1 MVCACLTNQSVD
13 DMCAGALVARPTAPG
28 TRRATSS
35 PLPALAFLAF
45 GVTAAVLYIAVDT
58 PLVNALAFAV
68 AGIGGT
74 AAVVAGPRWHGAQP
88 RFAWRLLAI
97 ACVLFLTGALGR
109 PWAVEQDGWPALAAD
124 AATVPGYLFM
134 LLGLAGLLRTR
145 GRLPS
150 HAVIDGLIVFI
161 GAALCSVLLLA
172 VPAGSIADRPALVSA
187 LAALY
192 PIFDVILVLLLVS
205 LAFTTAARRP
215 SYLLLVASMGSL
227 LIGDVLYAIIGVFG
241 QLTGSRLLD
250 LPFLLGFLLI
260 GAAALHPSVVDLGRA
275 ARLPVQAWS
284 WQRLLLIGP
293 ALAVPFL
300 LTVFVSGRSMADR
313 VVLGVGGAAMVVLM
327 MLRAVSAVQGY
338 AAAQRRYEHRA
349 THDPLTGLPNRLM
362 LAAEVRRLLTVRAP
376 QPTWIW
382 VFFLD
387 LDGFKLVNDS
397 WGHHAGDQLIAEVA
411 GRLRAA
417 LPPAATVAR
426 VGGDE
431 FVVVHLGSRPEAI
444 GLADQIIDCV
454 NEPLQIRQVE
464 AVITA
469 SVGLAGTQLGPLP
482 DGVGP
487 PVTADAL
494 LRDADTA
501 MYQAKADGRGRWVM
515 FDASMHERVRERVDI
530 EQALRTALN
539 QDDLRLAYQP
549 IVDLE
554 SGSLIGAEALLR
566 WNHPERGAV
575 SPAVFIPIAE
585 DTGLIAP
592 IGRWVLDHSLRQLSQ
607 WRSDGTVSA
616 DFWISVNVSPRQLR
630 DPGLAR
636 ALDDA
641 LTRYDVPAAAV
652 VLEITESVMIDPT
665 SVIGQVLS
673 DLRQRGI
680 RIVVDDFGTG
690 FSALGYLRSHPV
702 TGVKVDRAF
711 VAGLGTSAKDEEIV
725 RAVVAMSSALH
736 LTVVAEGVET
746 PLQQGVLA
754 VLGVVFGQGELWGEP
769 VEPAVF
775 VQRWAMGRQL
785 PAESAQVRGGNS

>member
-1 MVCACLTNQSVD
+1 MT
-13 DMCAGALVARPTAPG
+13 RPAAPG
-28 TRRATSS
+28 TGRAMSS
-35 PLPALAFLAF
+35 SLPALVFLAF
-45 GVTAAVLYIAVDT
+45 GVVAAALYAAFDT
-58 PLVNALAFAV
+58 PMIAGPAFTVAGVGGALAV
-68 AGIGGT
+68 T
-74 AAVVAGPRWHGAQP
+74 LGPRWHRAQP
-88 RFAWRLLAI
+88 RWAWRLLAV
-97 ACVLFLTGALGR
+97 ACVCFLTGALAR
-109 PWAVEQDGWPALAAD
+109 PWAVEQDGPYALTAD

-172 VPAGSIADRPALVSA
+172 VPAGSITDRPALVSA

-192 PIFDVILVLLLVS
+192 PIFDVILILLLVS
-205 LAFTTAARRP
+205 LAFTTAVRRP
-215 SYLLLVASMGSL
+215 SYLLLVASMSL
-227 LIGDVLYAIIGVFG
+227 LVVGDVLYAIIGVSG

-250 LPFLLGFLLI
+250 LPFMLGFLLI
-260 GAAALHPSVVDLGRA
+260 GAAALHPSVVDLGQA

-293 ALAVPFL
+293 ALAAPFV
-300 LTVFVSGRSMADR
+300 LTVFVSGRSTADR
-313 VVLGVGGAAMVVLM
+313 LALGVGGAAMVVLLM
-327 MLRAVSAVQGY
+327 MRAVSAVQGY

-362 LAAEVRRLLTVRAP
+362 LAAEVRRLLTIGRPADAGV
-376 QPTWIW
+376 W

-397 WGHHAGDQLIAEVA
+397 WGHHAGDQLIAQMA
-411 GRLRAA
+411 ARLRAA
-417 LPPAATVAR
+417 LPAAATVAR

-431 FVVVHLGSRPEAI
+431 FVVVQLGSRAQAVA
-444 GLADQIIDCV
+444 LADRIIDCV
-454 NEPLQIRQVE
+454 HEPLRIRQVE
-464 AVITA
+464 AVITV
-469 SVGLAGTQLGPLP
+469 SVGIAGTHLDD
-482 DGVGP
+482 DGAGNDP

-515 FDASMHERVRERVDI
+515 FDASMHERVRERVEI
-530 EQALRTALN
+530 EQALRIALSE
-539 QDDLRLAYQP
+539 DDLRIAFQP

-566 WNHPERGAV
+566 WEHPGRGSI

-585 DTGLIAP
+585 DTGLIGP
-592 IGRWVLDHSLRQLSQ
+592 IGRWVLDRSLRQLAQ
-607 WRSDGTVSA
+607 WRADGTVTA
-616 DFWISVNVSPRQLR
+616 DFWMSVNVSPRQLR
-630 DPGLAR
+630 DPGLIR

-641 LTRYDVPAAAV
+641 LDRHQVPASAV

-665 SVIGQVLS
+665 SATGQVLA

-680 RIVVDDFGTG
+680 RVVVDDFGTG
-690 FSALGYLRSHPV
+690 FSALGYLRKHPV

-711 VAGLGTSAKDEEIV
+711 VAGLGQSAKDEEIV

-754 VLGVVFGQGELWGEP
+754 VLGVLFGQGRLWGEP
-769 VEPAVF
+769 VGPAEF
-775 VQRWAMGRQL
+775 ARRWADR
-785 PAESAQVRGGNS
+785 PADPVDGPVVPAAGQVQGRGGNS

>member
-1 MVCACLTNQSVD
+1 MVV
-13 DMCAGALVARPTAPG
+13 RPAAPG
-28 TRRATSS
+28 AGRAASS
-35 PLPALAFLAF
+35 PLPALVFLAF
-45 GVTAAVLYIAVDT
+45 GAAIAVLYCVSDAV
-58 PLVNALAFAV
+58 LVNGSAFGAAGIAGAAAV
-68 AGIGGT
+68 AVGPQWHR
-74 AAVVAGPRWHGAQP
+74 ARPRW
-88 RFAWRLLAI
+88 AWRLLAA
-97 ACVLFLTGALGR
+97 ACLSFLAGALAR
-109 PWAVEQDGWPALAAD
+109 PWAVEQDGLYGLAAD

-172 VPAGSIADRPALVSA
+172 VPAGSIADRPVLVSA
-187 LAALY
+187 FAALY
-192 PIFDVILVLLLVS
+192 PIFDVILVLILVS
-205 LAFTTAARRP
+205 LAFTTAVRRP
-215 SYLLLVASMGSL
+215 SYLLLVASMTCL
-227 LIGDVLYAIIGVFG
+227 LVGDVLYAIIGVSG

-250 LPFLLGFLLI
+250 LPFLIGFPLI

-293 ALAVPFL
+293 ALAAPFL
-300 LTVFVSGRSMADR
+300 LTVVVSGRSATDR
-313 VVLGVGGAAMVVLM
+313 LVLGIGGAAMVVLLM
-327 MLRAVSAVQGY
+327 MRAVSAVQGY

-362 LAAEVRRLLTVRAP
+362 LATEVRRLLTTNPAEE
-376 QPTWIW
+376 TWIW
-382 VFFLD
+382 VYFLD

-411 GRLRAA
+411 ARLRAA
-417 LPPAATVAR
+417 LPAAVTVAR

-431 FVVVHLGSRPEAI
+431 FVVVHLGDRPDAI
-444 GLADQIIDCV
+444 ALAERIINCV
-454 NEPLQIRQVE
+454 NEPLQIRQAE

-469 SVGLAGTQLGPLP
+469 SVGIAGTRLGSVGP
-482 DGVGP
+482 DESP

-494 LRDADTA
+494 MRDADTA

-530 EQALRTALN
+530 EQALRAALV

-554 SGSLIGAEALLR
+554 TGQLIGAEALLR
-566 WNHPERGAV
+566 WEHPDRGMV
-575 SPAVFIPIAE
+575 PPSVFIPIAE
-585 DTGLIAP
+585 DTGLIAS
-592 IGRWVLDHSLRQLSQ
+592 IGRWVLDHALRQLSQ
-607 WRSDGTVSA
+607 WRADGTVTA
-616 DFWISVNVSPRQLR
+616 DFWMSVNVSPRQLR

-636 ALDDA
+636 ALDEA
-641 LTRYDVPAAAV
+641 LTRYGVPAAAV
-652 VLEITESVMIDPT
+652 VLEITESVMIDPS
-665 SVIGQVLS
+665 SVTGQVLA
-673 DLRQRGI
+673 DLRGRGI
-680 RIVVDDFGTG
+680 KIVVDDFGTG

-711 VAGLGTSAKDEEIV
+711 VAGLGASAKDEEIV

-746 PLQQGVLA
+746 TLQQGVLA
-754 VLGVVFGQGELWGEP
+754 VLGVLYGQGRLWGEP
-769 VEPAVF
+769 V
-775 VQRWAMGRQL
+775 G
-785 PAESAQVRGGNS
+785 PAEFVKQWAVSSTVPADTAQGRAGNS